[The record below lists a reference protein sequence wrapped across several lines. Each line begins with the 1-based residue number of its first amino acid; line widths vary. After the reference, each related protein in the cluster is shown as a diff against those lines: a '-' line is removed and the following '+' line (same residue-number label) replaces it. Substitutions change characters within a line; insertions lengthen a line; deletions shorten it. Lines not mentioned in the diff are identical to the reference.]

1 MLKSVTKILAI
12 SSGYFNIFVGI
23 GLAESYLS
31 PINNFYVKCIKCDVH
46 HVALYNDRNSGFL
59 KLRREPSFWCFNRNR
74 NIEFCV

>member
-1 MLKSVTKILAI
+1 MSFWC
-12 SSGYFNIFVGI
+12 FNIFG
-23 GLAESYLS
+23 AEKFQQL
-31 PINNFYVKCIKCDVH
+31 ICIKCDVH